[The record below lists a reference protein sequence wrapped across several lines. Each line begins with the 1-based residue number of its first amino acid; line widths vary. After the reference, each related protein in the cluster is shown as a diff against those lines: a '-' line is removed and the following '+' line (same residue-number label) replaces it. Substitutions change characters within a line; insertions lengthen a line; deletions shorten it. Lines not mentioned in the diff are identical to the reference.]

1 MIRQRTFFF
10 PWGLVLPALLLLAA
24 LSIVPLIYLL
34 VASFTNYQLLIGAPL
49 RFVGLANYAQLIHD
63 PLFWHGLMLTLEFA
77 LEVVF
82 VELPVAFLIALAL
95 FKMHR
100 HAQTVATLLLIPT
113 IISPM
118 VASFQWIQ
126 LFNYQFGPVN
136 YLLGLL
142 HLGQPLWT
150 ASPGA
155 AMPSLLIVDFW
166 EWTPFMILLLYAGL
180 QSLPKSALEAARVD
194 GSTYWQSVRNV
205 VIPLLRP
212 VILVA
217 VILRLVSVFKLFDT
231 VYAVT
236 GGGPGVATENLAY
249 YMYQQAFQYFNISYS
264 GALAL
269 VELVA
274 VSLLS
279 AGILRFDRSAQIQRA
294 EHRRRARASAPAPVP
309 GGVVR

>member
-1 MIRQRTFFF
+1 MRTERRFLY
-10 PWGLVLPALLLLAA
+10 PWGLLLPALVLLLA

-34 VASFTNYQLLIGAPL
+34 VASFTNYQLLIAAPL

-63 PLFWHGLMLTLEFA
+63 ALFWHGLLLTLEFA
-77 LEVVF
+77 LEVVV
-82 VELPVAFLIALAL
+82 VELPVALLVALAL

-100 HAQTVATLLLIPT
+100 HAHTVATLLLIPT

-136 YLLGLL
+136 YLLARL
-142 HLGQPLWT
+142 HLGHPLWT
-150 ASPGA
+150 ASPVT

-166 EWTPFMILLLYAGL
+166 EWTPFMILLLFAGL
-180 QSLPKSALEAARVD
+180 QSLPRSALEAARVD

-236 GGGPGVATENLAY
+236 GGGPGVATENLAF

-264 GALAL
+264 GALAM
-269 VELVA
+269 VEIVA
-274 VSLLS
+274 VSLLA
-279 AGILRFDRSAQIQRA
+279 AGVLRLDRPGALPQTGRA
-294 EHRRRARASAPAPVP
+294 RRRAARGVPAAHGVP
-309 GGVVR
+309 R